1 MLAGSLINL
10 PMANPRGNE
19 ATLTKWESKWNSGS
33 TRTIRVPVVLADQ
46 VLTYARQIDQGEDIN
61 SNLPADLNINSLS
74 QVIEILEEVKQTPR
88 NNFSKERK
96 AQLQK
101 AIELLNSLSQ
111 VNDVN

>member
-1 MLAGSLINL
+1 
-10 PMANPRGNE
+10 MANPKGNE
-19 ATLTKWESKWNSGS
+19 ATLRKYEPKWNSGV
-33 TRTIRVPVVLADQ
+33 TRTIRVPIALADQ
-46 VLTYARQIDQGEDIN
+46 VLAYAHQIDRGDDAGEGDRPTIEF
-61 SNLPADLNINSLS
+61 SSLS

-101 AIELLNSLSQ
+101 AIDLINSLSQ